1 MTNILKNFTSK
12 KIKRLLNAYKSIDL
26 KRREGFFNANESDRF
41 YIDAEFRAKMAKL
54 EQITARMY
62 KQYWRATNI
71 DLRLSNQLFEAI
83 QYLGNYD
90 IYGILQIIYDF
101 YKNKEFDESAELAI
115 DYFANLDENLDIIEE
130 AKNGDKTAIKMLV
143 QEYQTQNKN
152 NIENKKKE
160 VAND

>member
-1 MTNILKNFTSK
+1 MKNFTSK

-41 YIDAEFRAKMAKL
+41 YIDAEYRAKMAKL

-62 KQYWRATNI
+62 KNYWRATNI

-83 QYLGNYD
+83 QYMGNYD

-101 YKNKEFDESAELAI
+101 YKNKEFDEFEKLAI
-115 DYFANLDENLDIIEE
+115 DYFANLDENSDIIEE
-130 AKNGDKTAIKMLV
+130 AKNGDKTAIKMLI
-143 QEYQTQNKN
+143 QEYQTQIKN
-152 NIENKKKE
+152 EILNKKME

>member
-1 MTNILKNFTSK
+1 MKNFTSK
-12 KIKRLLNAYKSIDL
+12 KLKKLLNAYKSIDL

-54 EQITARMY
+54 EQITSRMY
-62 KQYWRATNI
+62 KHYWRATNI

-101 YKNKEFDESAELAI
+101 YKNKELEESAELAI
-115 DYFANLDENLDIIEE
+115 DYFANRDENLDIIKE
-130 AKNGDKTAIKMLV
+130 AKNGDKSAIKMLI

-152 NIENKKKE
+152 EILNKKME

>member
-1 MTNILKNFTSK
+1 MKNFQSK

-41 YIDAEFRAKMAKL
+41 YIDAEYRAKMAKL
-54 EQITARMY
+54 EQITSRMY
-62 KQYWRATNI
+62 KSYWRATNI

-90 IYGILQIIYDF
+90 IYGILQIIYDY
-101 YKNKEFDESAELAI
+101 YKNKDLEESAELAI

-130 AKNGDKTAIKMLV
+130 AKNGDKTATKMLI
-143 QEYQTQNKN
+143 QEYQTQNK
-152 NIENKKKE
+152 IDIQNKKME

>member
-1 MTNILKNFTSK
+1 MKNFQSK

-41 YIDAEFRAKMAKL
+41 YIDAEYRAKMAKL

-71 DLRLSNQLFEAI
+71 DLRLSNQLFDVI
-83 QYLGNYD
+83 NYNNHYD
-90 IYGILQIIYDF
+90 LHAILQIIYDF

-115 DYFANLDENLDIIEE
+115 DYFANLDENLDIIKE
-130 AKNGDKTAIKMLV
+130 AKNGDKTATKMLI
-143 QEYQTQNKN
+143 QEYQTQNK
-152 NIENKKKE
+152 IDIQNKKNE

>member
-1 MTNILKNFTSK
+1 MKNFQSK
-12 KIKRLLNAYKSIDL
+12 KIKKLLTAYKSIDL

-41 YIDAEFRAKMAKL
+41 YIDAEYRAKTAKL

-62 KQYWRATNI
+62 KSYWRATNI

-90 IYGILQIIYDF
+90 IYGILQNIYDF
-101 YKNKEFDESAELAI
+101 YKNKEFDELKELAR
-115 DYFANLDENLDIIEE
+115 DYFTNLDENLDIIEE
-130 AKNGDKTAIKMLV
+130 ANNGDKSAIKMLI
-143 QEYQTQNKN
+143 QEYQTQNKID
-152 NIENKKKE
+152 IENKKME

>member
-1 MTNILKNFTSK
+1 MKNFTSK
-12 KIKRLLNAYKSIDL
+12 KIKRLLNAYKTIDL

-62 KQYWRATNI
+62 KSYWRATNI

-90 IYGILQIIYDF
+90 IYEILKIIYDF
-101 YKNKEFDESAELAI
+101 YKNKEFDEFEKLAI
-115 DYFANLDENLDIIEE
+115 DYFANLDENSDIIEE
-130 AKNGDKTAIKMLV
+130 AKNGDKTATKMLI
-143 QEYQTQNKN
+143 QEYQTQNK
-152 NIENKKKE
+152 IDIQNKKKE

>member
-1 MTNILKNFTSK
+1 MKNFTSK
-12 KIKRLLNAYKSIDL
+12 KLKKLLNAYKSIDL

-71 DLRLSNQLFEAI
+71 DLRLSNQL
-83 QYLGNYD
+83 
-90 IYGILQIIYDF
+90 
-101 YKNKEFDESAELAI
+101 LAI

-130 AKNGDKTAIKMLV
+130 AKNGDKTAIKMLI
-143 QEYQTQNKN
+143 QEYQTQNIN
-152 NIENKKKE
+152 EILNKKME

>member
-1 MTNILKNFTSK
+1 MKNFQSK
-12 KIKRLLNAYKSIDL
+12 KIKKILNAYKSIDL

-41 YIDAEFRAKMAKL
+41 YIDAEYRAKMAKL

-90 IYGILQIIYDF
+90 IYEILKNIYDF
-101 YKNKEFDESAELAI
+101 YKNKEFDEFKKLAI
-115 DYFANLDENLDIIEE
+115 DYFANLDENSDIIEE
-130 AKNGDKTAIKMLV
+130 AKNGDKTATKMLV
-143 QEYQTQNKN
+143 QEYQTQNK
-152 NIENKKKE
+152 IDIQNKKNE

>member
-1 MTNILKNFTSK
+1 MKNFTSK

-41 YIDAEFRAKMAKL
+41 YIDAEYRAKMAKL
-54 EQITARMY
+54 EQITSRMY
-62 KQYWRATNI
+62 KNYWRATNI

-101 YKNKEFDESAELAI
+101 YKNKEFDEFEKLAI
-115 DYFANLDENLDIIEE
+115 DYFANLDENSDIIEE
-130 AKNGDKTAIKMLV
+130 AKNGDKTATKMLI
-143 QEYQTQNKN
+143 QEYQTQNK
-152 NIENKKKE
+152 IDIQNKKNE

>member
-1 MTNILKNFTSK
+1 MKNFTSK

-41 YIDAEFRAKMAKL
+41 YIDAEYRAKMAKL
-54 EQITARMY
+54 EQITSRMY
-62 KQYWRATNI
+62 KNYWRATNI

-90 IYGILQIIYDF
+90 IYGILQIIYGF
-101 YKNKEFDESAELAI
+101 YKNKEFDEFEKLAI
-115 DYFANLDENLDIIEE
+115 DYFANLDENLDIIKE
-130 AKNGDKTAIKMLV
+130 AKNGDKTAIKMLI
-143 QEYQTQNKN
+143 QEYQTQ
-152 NIENKKKE
+152 KKME

>member
-1 MTNILKNFTSK
+1 MKNFTSK
-12 KIKRLLNAYKSIDL
+12 KLKRLLNAYKSIDL

-41 YIDAEFRAKMAKL
+41 YADAEYRAKMAKL

-62 KQYWRATNI
+62 KSYWRATNI

-90 IYGILQIIYDF
+90 IYGILKNIYDF

-115 DYFANLDENLDIIEE
+115 DYFANKDENLDIIEE
-130 AKNGDKTAIKMLV
+130 ANNGDKTAIKMLV
-143 QEYQTQNKN
+143 QEYQTHIIND
-152 NIENKKKE
+152 IENKKME

>member
-1 MTNILKNFTSK
+1 MKNFQSK
-12 KIKRLLNAYKSIDL
+12 KIKKLLNAYKSIDL

-41 YIDAEFRAKMAKL
+41 YADAEFRAKMAKL

-62 KQYWRATNI
+62 KGYWRATNI

-115 DYFANLDENLDIIEE
+115 DYFANLDENLDIIKE
-130 AKNGDKTAIKMLV
+130 AKNGDKTAIKMLI

-152 NIENKKKE
+152 EILNKKME

>member
-1 MTNILKNFTSK
+1 MKNFQSK
-12 KIKRLLNAYKSIDL
+12 KIKKILNAYKIIDL
-26 KRREGFFNANESDRF
+26 KKREGFFNANESDRF
-41 YIDAEFRAKMAKL
+41 YIDAEYRAKMAKL

-83 QYLGNYD
+83 QYLVNYD

-101 YKNKEFDESAELAI
+101 YKNKEFDEFKKLAI
-115 DYFANLDENLDIIEE
+115 DYFANLDENADIIKE
-130 AKNGDKTAIKMLV
+130 AMDGDKTATKMLI

-152 NIENKKKE
+152 NIENKKNE

>member
-1 MTNILKNFTSK
+1 MKNFTSK

-41 YIDAEFRAKMAKL
+41 YIDAEYRAKMAKL

-62 KQYWRATNI
+62 KSYWRATNI

-101 YKNKEFDESAELAI
+101 YKNKEFDEFEKLAI
-115 DYFANLDENLDIIEE
+115 DYFANLDENSDIIKE

-143 QEYQTQNKN
+143 QEYQTQNK
-152 NIENKKKE
+152 IDIQNKKME

>member
-1 MTNILKNFTSK
+1 MKNFTSK
-12 KIKRLLNAYKSIDL
+12 KIKRLLNDYKSIDL

-41 YIDAEFRAKMAKL
+41 YIDAEYRAKMAKL
-54 EQITARMY
+54 EQITSRMY
-62 KQYWRATNI
+62 KHYWRATNI
-71 DLRLSNQLFEAI
+71 DLRLSNQLFEAV

-101 YKNKEFDESAELAI
+101 YRNKEFDEFAELAV
-115 DYFANLDENLDIIEE
+115 DYFANLDENSDIIKE

-143 QEYQTQNKN
+143 QEYQIQNK
-152 NIENKKKE
+152 IDIQNKEME

>member
-1 MTNILKNFTSK
+1 MKNFTSK

-41 YIDAEFRAKMAKL
+41 YADAEYRAKMAKL

-62 KQYWRATNI
+62 KSYWRATNI
-71 DLRLSNQLFEAI
+71 DLRLSNQLFEAV

-90 IYGILQIIYDF
+90 IYVILKNIYDF
-101 YKNKEFDESAELAI
+101 YKNKEFDEFEKLAI
-115 DYFANLDENLDIIEE
+115 DYFANLDENSDIIKE
-130 AKNGDKTAIKMLV
+130 AKNGDKTATEMLI
-143 QEYQTQNKN
+143 QEYQTQNE
-152 NIENKKKE
+152 IDIQNKKNE

>member
-1 MTNILKNFTSK
+1 MKNFTSK

-41 YIDAEFRAKMAKL
+41 YIDAEYRAKMAKL

-71 DLRLSNQLFEAI
+71 DLRLSNQLFDAI

-130 AKNGDKTAIKMLV
+130 AKNGDKSAIKMLV

-152 NIENKKKE
+152 EILNKKME

>member
-1 MTNILKNFTSK
+1 MKNFTSK
-12 KIKRLLNAYKSIDL
+12 KIKRLINAYKSIDL

-62 KQYWRATNI
+62 KSYWRATNI

-90 IYGILQIIYDF
+90 IYGILQIIYDY

-130 AKNGDKTAIKMLV
+130 AKNGDKTATKMLI

-152 NIENKKKE
+152 NIENKKME

>member
-1 MTNILKNFTSK
+1 MKNFTSK
-12 KIKRLLNAYKSIDL
+12 KIKRLINAYKSIDL

-41 YIDAEFRAKMAKL
+41 YIDAEYRAKMAKL
-54 EQITARMY
+54 EQITSRMY
-62 KQYWRATNI
+62 KSYWRATNI

-90 IYGILQIIYDF
+90 IYGILKIIYDF
-101 YKNKEFDESAELAI
+101 YKNKELEESAELAI
-115 DYFANLDENLDIIEE
+115 DYFANLDENSDIIKE

-143 QEYQTQNKN
+143 QEYQTQNK
-152 NIENKKKE
+152 IDIQNKEME

>member
-1 MTNILKNFTSK
+1 MKNFTSK

-54 EQITARMY
+54 EQITARMS

-90 IYGILQIIYDF
+90 IYEILKIIYDF
-101 YKNKEFDESAELAI
+101 YKNKELEESAELAI

-143 QEYQTQNKN
+143 QEYQAQNKN
-152 NIENKKKE
+152 EILNKKME